1 MTFFKRMKLKSL
13 LKKVKKLYQL
23 REQGANTDIKNEI
36 TALHAVA
43 EFYTKN
49 HYNEAFPN
57 SPLFAFEYYRAAA
70 SLGDAKAQ
78 YLCGKELLDQ
88 AKFWEEWEKGMYAD
102 AIHTQNMTDR
112 YAEAFKYLSAA
123 ESNGY
128 ALASRL
134 HGLAYIHGW
143 GVEKN
148 TNTGFKYVLDSIEM
162 DKAWDKAT
170 KILEELKLNSPEFF
184 AALMAYKSGKEQ

>member
-1 MTFFKRMKLKSL
+1 MAFFKRLKLKSL
-13 LKKVKKLYQL
+13 LKKVKKFHDL
-23 REQGANTDIKNEI
+23 RDQGANIDIKNEVN
-36 TALHAVA
+36 ALHAVA
-43 EFYTKN
+43 EFYTDN
-49 HYNEAFPN
+49 IYNKAFPN
-57 SPLFAFEYYRAAA
+57 ASVLSLEYYRAAA
-70 SLGDAKAQ
+70 SLSDAKAQ
-78 YLCGKELLDQ
+78 YITGRLLLDQ
-88 AKFWEEWEKGMYAD
+88 AKFWEQWANGFYGDALHKQYA
-102 AIHTQNMTDR
+102 TDSF
-112 YAEAFKYLSAA
+112 AQAFKYLSAA

-170 KILEELKLNSPEFF
+170 KILEELNLNTPEFF
-184 AALMAYKSGKEQ
+184 AALMAYKADKK

>member
-1 MTFFKRMKLKSL
+1 MAFFKRMKLNSL

-23 REQGANTDIKNEI
+23 REQGANIDLKNEI
-36 TALHAVA
+36 DALHAVA
-43 EFYTKN
+43 EFYTTNLYHK
-49 HYNEAFPN
+49 AFPN
-57 SPLFAFEYYRAAA
+57 ASTLALEYYRAAA
-70 SLGDAKAQ
+70 TLGDAKAQ
-78 YLCGKELLDQ
+78 YLTGQLLLDQ
-88 AKFWEEWEKGMYAD
+88 AKLWDRWANDTYGDELHKKYAAD
-102 AIHTQNMTDR
+102 YFAQ
-112 YAEAFKYLSAA
+112 AFKYLSAA

-134 HGLAYIHGW
+134 QGLAYIHGW

-170 KILEELKLNSPEFF
+170 KILEQLKLNTPEFF
-184 AALMAYKSGKEQ
+184 AALMAYKADKQ